1 LEKISPVS
9 GAEGLTAG
17 ALGGQGRW
25 MINTIAVVGAGALG
39 IYYGGRFAR
48 AGREVRFLVRGEAA
62 RLRER
67 GLVLEYGDE
76 RHEVRPV
83 RAETEPEAIGP
94 VDLVV
99 VALKATANGELARL
113 LPPLLGPRTLV
124 VNLQN
129 GLGVD
134 EALAAVAGAER
145 TLGALC
151 FVAVNRIAP
160 GEAFC
165 SEQGYVEIGEFG
177 RVSGEA
183 AEAVTEVFS
192 SAGVKARVR
201 ESLLTA
207 RWRKLVWN
215 VPFNGLTLAMGG
227 VTSDA
232 TLREPA
238 GEARVRALMR
248 EVRAIARA
256 EGVEIEDSF
265 LESQI
270 NHTRG
275 MRYKPST
282 MLDWL
287 AGRPLELE
295 PIWGEPLRRARAH
308 GVPAPELER
317 LHGELIERA
326 RSGPQM

>member
-1 LEKISPVS
+1 
-9 GAEGLTAG
+9 
-17 ALGGQGRW
+17 
-25 MINTIAVVGAGALG
+25 MIQTIAVVGAGALG
-39 IYYGGRFAR
+39 IYYGGRMAR
-48 AGREVRFLVRGEAA
+48 AGRDLRFLVRGDAE

-67 GLVLEYGDE
+67 GLVLEYGGE

-83 RAETEPEAIGP
+83 RAETTPEAIGP

-134 EALAAVAGAER
+134 EAVAAVVGPER
-145 TLGALC
+145 TLGSLC
-151 FVAVNRIAP
+151 FVAVNRLAP
-160 GEAFC
+160 GEVAC

-177 RVSGEA
+177 RAAGEA
-183 AEAVTEVFS
+183 AHAVAEVFTA
-192 SAGVKARVR
+192 AGVKARTR
-201 ESLLTA
+201 DSLLAA

-215 VPFNGLTLAMGG
+215 VPFNGLTVALGG
-227 VTSDA
+227 VTSDE
-232 TLREPA
+232 TLREPS

-248 EVRAIARA
+248 EVQAIARA
-256 EGVEIEDSF
+256 EGAEIEDAF
-265 LESQI
+265 LDNQVER
-270 NHTRG
+270 TRG

-282 MLDWL
+282 MLDWQ

-295 PIWGEPLRRARAH
+295 PIWGEPLRRARRH

-317 LHGELIERA
+317 LHAELVERA
-326 RSGPQM
+326 AGGPRSD

>member
-1 LEKISPVS
+1 
-9 GAEGLTAG
+9 
-17 ALGGQGRW
+17 

-48 AGREVRFLVRGEAA
+48 SGRDVCFLVRSEAE

-67 GLVLEYGDE
+67 GLVLEYGGE
-76 RHEVRPV
+76 RHAVRPV
-83 RAETEPEAIGP
+83 RAETEPAAIGP

-134 EALAAVAGAER
+134 EAVAAVAGAER
-145 TLGALC
+145 TLGSLC
-151 FVAVNRIAP
+151 FVAVNRLAP
-160 GEAFC
+160 GEVAC

-177 RVSGEA
+177 RPAGEA
-183 AEAVTEVFS
+183 ARAVAEVFS
-192 SAGVKARVR
+192 AAGVKARTR
-201 ESLLTA
+201 DSLLAA

-215 VPFNGLTLAMGG
+215 VPFNGLTVAMGG
-227 VTSDA
+227 VTSDE

-238 GEARVRALMR
+238 GEARVRALVR
-248 EVRAIARA
+248 EVQAIARA
-256 EGVEIEDSF
+256 EGVEIEDAF
-265 LESQI
+265 LENQI
-270 NHTRG
+270 ERTRG

-282 MLDWL
+282 MLDWQ

-295 PIWGEPLRRARAH
+295 PIWGEPLRRAKRH
-308 GVPAPELER
+308 GVPAPELDR
-317 LHGELIERA
+317 LHAELLERA
-326 RSGPQM
+326 NAGPRPS